1 MSPKVTTADEH
12 ELLPEGNLY
21 WLWGQLT
28 CYASLASE
36 SKSLA
41 RNFLIYYY
49 LDVLSDELYLV
60 KLLGLSD
67 PWLAFMGVKTFYFS
81 GTDFSFW
88 FLKMYFLP
96 PLHIRQKSVL
106 IPYFYF
112 CSWVLTHRNVPF
124 LSASGCILAFS
135 LFFFLFLLYSST
147 FIEKKKKKKGVDLTE
162 HISVTSILSD
172 WDGSRPCYLTTRS
185 LWLWCLWMWDWK
197 DLSAHNA
204 NCFFLK

>member
-67 PWLAFMGVKTFYFS
+67 PWLAFMGIKTFYFS

-112 CSWVLTHRNVPF
+112 CSWVLSHRNVPF
-124 LSASGCILAFS
+124 VSFWMHLSIQS
-135 LFFFLFLLYSST
+135 FFFSFSPIQLY
-147 FIEKKKKKKGVDLTE
+147 FYWKKKKKRSGFNWAY
-162 HISVTSILSD
+162 I
-172 WDGSRPCYLTTRS
+172 CYIYFI
-185 LWLWCLWMWDWK
+185 WLGWE
-197 DLSAHNA
+197 
-204 NCFFLK
+204 